1 MKQYSCDVAIVAGG
15 VSGLAAAI
23 TVAEAGLSA
32 IVLEKS
38 SVLGGTANM
47 GMGPLGIGTIH
58 QKRELSNIT
67 VEKAFKMFMDY
78 THWRSDARL
87 VKKYFEKSGET
98 IEWLEDMGVVFYK
111 AAKYFPGA
119 EATWHIVQPEQG
131 VPGSRCAGVMMKRMV
146 ERAQE
151 LGVQMFVDTPA
162 ESIMMDNDRAC
173 GVIASSKDGEKIEVS
188 SKAVIIATG
197 GIGDNPEMMKEVSDI
212 EYGKNYFGFRVPGLA
227 GDGIRMAWAV
237 GAGHTPINSEVNLRI
252 VGEDDGNIRSTF
264 FQPNLMVNK
273 NGLRFFDEGT
283 IENGTFAGNACKFQP
298 DSFGLMVF
306 DSRIKNIYIKKGIDF
321 VRPVFHQD
329 SVDDDAFMSIM
340 ERAKSEGH
348 ESLYMTDTLEELADL
363 AGIDKEAFLQTVE
376 EYNEMCESYDS
387 LFYKSHEYMRK
398 ISKPPFFAAKLRPG
412 GYGTLGGIKVNENME
427 VLRDDW
433 SVIKGLYAAGTD
445 TCTIYGDSYMFL
457 LPGNTM
463 GYALNSGRIAGESID
478 QFISE
483 NED

>member
-1 MKQYSCDVAIVAGG
+1 
-15 VSGLAAAI
+15 
-23 TVAEAGLSA
+23 
-32 IVLEKS
+32 
-38 SVLGGTANM
+38 
-47 GMGPLGIGTIH
+47 
-58 QKRELSNIT
+58 
-67 VEKAFKMFMDY
+67 
-78 THWRSDARL
+78 
-87 VKKYFEKSGET
+87 
-98 IEWLEDMGVVFYK
+98 
-111 AAKYFPGA
+111 
-119 EATWHIVQPEQG
+119 
-131 VPGSRCAGVMMKRMV
+131 
-146 ERAQE
+146 
-151 LGVQMFVDTPA
+151 
-162 ESIMMDNDRAC
+162 
-173 GVIASSKDGEKIEVS
+173 
-188 SKAVIIATG
+188 
-197 GIGDNPEMMKEVSDI
+197 
-212 EYGKNYFGFRVPGLA
+212 
-227 GDGIRMAWAV
+227 
-237 GAGHTPINSEVNLRI
+237 
-252 VGEDDGNIRSTF
+252 
-264 FQPNLMVNK
+264 
-273 NGLRFFDEGT
+273 
-283 IENGTFAGNACKFQP
+283 
-298 DSFGLMVF
+298 VF